1 MNKLLG
7 LFVGAATIT
16 AVSSAAQAQDDMYIS
31 VSGGLTFFEID
42 DLMGDGAQAVSDFYG
57 GTTTVRYDTSALTGR
72 FAVGTEI
79 SEKARIEVGYFRTSK
94 LDIDVSNTKAGEGS
108 ASISADG
115 FDIVGKYY
123 LDSDFAVKAGLH
135 MSEAEAKG
143 GGLTLSES
151 GSGFVFGAEVSAGE
165 NSFVGYDYYMDV
177 AGQANVGYLYLGMK
191 F

>member
-1 MNKLLG
+1 
-7 LFVGAATIT
+7 
-16 AVSSAAQAQDDMYIS
+16 
-31 VSGGLTFFEID
+31 
-42 DLMGDGAQAVSDFYG
+42 
-57 GTTTVRYDTSALTGR
+57 
-72 FAVGTEI
+72 
-79 SEKARIEVGYFRTSK
+79 
-94 LDIDVSNTKAGEGS
+94 
-108 ASISADG
+108 
-115 FDIVGKYY
+115 
-123 LDSDFAVKAGLH
+123 